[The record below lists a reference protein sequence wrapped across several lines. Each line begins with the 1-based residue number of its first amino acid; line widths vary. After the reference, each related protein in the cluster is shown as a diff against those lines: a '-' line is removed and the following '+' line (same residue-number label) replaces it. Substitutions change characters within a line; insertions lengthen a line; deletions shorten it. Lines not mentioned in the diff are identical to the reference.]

1 MRFLEAREALKKL
14 SKGKYRSLRYE
25 VTDNDLG
32 ETEIKCAVYTDGDT
46 WYYATTWEKA
56 LQELEFSLYPERE
69 PSPKVEDI

>member
-32 ETEIKCAVYTDGDT
+32 ETEIKCAVYIDGDT
-46 WYYATTWEKA
+46 WYYATTWEEV